1 MKVLNGFD
9 SFLCYLAAK
18 TYGYTC
24 LAGSRKF
31 VRSVFI
37 WEQDSTLKWLCF
49 RVISCGINEG
59 LALRCSLFPLST
71 LFHGIYYGNI
81 ERLMILLIG
90 SAKITDLRQGPGFGV
105 PRHMI
110 YFNLYLR

>member
-1 MKVLNGFD
+1 MAYLRPRCLKKIIKITVLNGFD

-18 TYGYTC
+18 TYGYIC

-37 WEQDSTLKWLCF
+37 WEQDSALKWLCF
-49 RVISCGINEG
+49 RVITCGING
-59 LALRCSLFPLST
+59 VLALKCSLLPLST

-81 ERLMILLIG
+81 DEF
-90 SAKITDLRQGPGFGV
+90 AD
-105 PRHMI
+105 
-110 YFNLYLR
+110 